1 MSSILAGGAKKRPA
15 LAGRFSVYSVNK
27 ELIMIESLGIIVVLT
42 FAIGY
47 GLYALIKKAV
57 KDAYREMDEHK
68 KS

>member
-1 MSSILAGGAKKRPA
+1 
-15 LAGRFSVYSVNK
+15 
-27 ELIMIESLGIIVVLT
+27 MIESLGIIVVLV

-57 KDAYREMDEHK
+57 KDAYREMDEYK